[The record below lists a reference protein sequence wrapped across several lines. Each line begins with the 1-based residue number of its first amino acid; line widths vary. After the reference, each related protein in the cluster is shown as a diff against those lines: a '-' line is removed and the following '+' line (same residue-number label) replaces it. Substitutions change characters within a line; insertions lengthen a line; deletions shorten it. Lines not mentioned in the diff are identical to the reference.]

1 MAIYFLPSIIFIFF
15 LLLREIFTYKK
26 NKLLKYLLTPLV
38 SAVVIITALLS
49 LRFNYGNTYNYIIIT
64 GLVFSLIGD
73 TILMIEEVNLFIQ
86 GLIFFLFAQISYA
99 FAFAFNYHF
108 EVWNI
113 FVAAGL
119 FAVVIVFFKII
130 KNKAAGKAY
139 PVLIYMLVI
148 SAMVYFAVS
157 RLNDGASVKGLLVSI
172 GALLFLISDVLV
184 AVNEFVKELPNG
196 TIIVWLIYAP
206 SQFLIGLSCFFY

>member
-1 MAIYFLPSIIFIFF
+1 MAEYFLPGVIFIVF
-15 LLLREIFTYKK
+15 LMLREIFTYRK

-49 LRFNYGNTYNYIIIT
+49 FKYYYGNTYNYIIIT

-73 TILMIEEVNLFIQ
+73 TMLMIEEVNLFIQ

-99 FAFAFNYHF
+99 FAFAINYHF
-108 EVWNI
+108 EAWNI
-113 FVAAGL
+113 FIAACL
-119 FAVVIVFFKII
+119 FAVVIIFFKII
-130 KNKAAGKAY
+130 KKKAAGKAY

-148 SAMVYFAVS
+148 SAMVFFAVS
-157 RLNDGASVKGLLVSI
+157 RLNYGASAKGVLVSI
-172 GALLFLISDVLV
+172 GALLFLISDILV

-196 TIIVWLIYAP
+196 TIIVWAIYAP
-206 SQFLIGLSCFFY
+206 AQLLIALSCFYS